1 MMNDHIVIV
10 GGGIAG
16 LTAGI
21 YAARAGKKVTLFEK
35 NKKCG
40 GLVNSFVRDGF
51 LFDGGTRALE
61 GFIFPLLKDI
71 DISVDYIKTPV
82 SVGIE
87 NKIVSVVSE
96 SDIATYRE
104 MLEDLFPDSLAEI
117 DKIFKPIYKMG
128 RFLKGVN
135 KVLRTKKGIKAFITE
150 KLSGI
155 FSIVSNINVLIKM
168 NTPIERYFETVLGV
182 KNQALIDII
191 IQHFF
196 KGTPAFFA
204 LGYLYL
210 YPDYIYLKGG
220 TGFLA
225 KIIEDKAREVGV
237 IIKTDTRIQEVIP
250 AEKII
255 IDVSGNQYHYDT
267 LIWTADLKMLYKNVN
282 TLGLDQSVQK
292 SFIAEKEKIV
302 QHKGAESIFTLFLA
316 VDEEP
321 KYFSNISTGHLFYTP
336 SKKGLGSIIREEQEY
351 IISNW
356 NMLTKPEI
364 IQWLEKLVRYNTFE
378 IAIPVLK
385 DPEAAPPQRTGVIIS
400 FLFPYEVAK
409 RAKDDGWYD
418 ELKDIVSNFIIKTL
432 SESLYKDFETKILF
446 KFAST
451 PISIEEVSGSSE
463 GAVIG
468 WSMEKTIP
476 VTSSMLKMKESVKT
490 ALPDILK
497 AGQWTMSPAG
507 IPTAIMTGQL
517 AANTICK
524 KRTG

>member
-1 MMNDHIVIV
+1 MNDHIVIV

-21 YAARAGKKVTLFEK
+21 YAARAGKQVTLLEK
-35 NKKCG
+35 NEKCG

-71 DISVDYIKTPV
+71 AVSADYIKTPV

-96 SDIATYRE
+96 SDIAVYRK
-104 MLEDLFPDSLAEI
+104 MLEDLFADSLAEI

-128 RFLKGVN
+128 KFLKGVN
-135 KVLRTKKGIKAFITE
+135 KVLSAKKGIKAFITE
-150 KLSGI
+150 KIPGI
-155 FSIVSNINVLIKM
+155 FSIVNNINVLIKM

-210 YPDYIYLKGG
+210 YPDYIYLKSG

-225 KIIEDKAREVGV
+225 KLIEDKAREVGV
-237 IIKTDTRIQEVIP
+237 IIKTGTLIQEVMP

-255 IDVSGNQYHYDT
+255 IDARGNQYHYDT

-282 TLGLDQSVQK
+282 TCGLDQAVQK

-302 QHKGAESIFTLFLA
+302 QHKGAESIFTLFMA
-316 VDEEP
+316 IDEDP

-351 IISNW
+351 ILNNW
-356 NMLTKPEI
+356 SLLKKTDI
-364 IQWLEKLVRYNTFE
+364 VQWLEKLVRYNTFE

-385 DPEAAPPQRTGVIIS
+385 DPEAAPPHKTGVIIS
-400 FLFPYEVAK
+400 FLFPYEIAK
-409 RAKDDGWYD
+409 RAKEDGWYE
-418 ELKDIVSNFIIKTL
+418 ELKETVSQFIVKII
-432 SESLYKDFETKILF
+432 SETLYKDLDKKILF

-451 PISIEEVSGSSE
+451 PLSIEEVSGSSE

-468 WSMEKTIP
+468 WSMEKPIP
-476 VTSSMLKMKESVKT
+476 VTSSMLKMKKSVKT
-490 ALPDILK
+490 ALPDVLK

-524 KRTG
+524 KRAR